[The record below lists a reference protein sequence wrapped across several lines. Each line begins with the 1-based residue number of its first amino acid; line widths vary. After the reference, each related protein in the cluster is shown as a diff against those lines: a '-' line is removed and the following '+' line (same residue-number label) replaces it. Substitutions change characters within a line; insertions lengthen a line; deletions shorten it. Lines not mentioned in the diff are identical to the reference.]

1 MSSRP
6 IRTGLVRPGETRPR
20 DPRTEARVT
29 PVSPYALSAPPPQ
42 QALAFEPRELWV
54 ALHLPWLEIEALQ
67 QTAQEKPR
75 AVVELQGQTQYVVA
89 ACERAQRFGVRRGMG
104 MAAALALVPQLETC
118 ARDATRERQLLERLA
133 TRAYRFTPRV
143 SLVPPDGLVLEVK
156 GSLHLFGGAERLCRA
171 LEVDCSEVGVK
182 PVVSLAPSPLA
193 ALAGARAGQSLLITD
208 PALLV
213 GEISALKLF
222 TLRWPVDVIERLQQ
236 VGVYT
241 VGQAL
246 RLPRAGFAR
255 RFGREHLAELDRLTG
270 RDADLRNHFRLRERF
285 RRREDLLQELEHHD
299 AILAALAPLLDALGE
314 FLKVRQCGITQIT
327 CLLKH
332 RRIPRT
338 RCVLRFAAPAANA
351 QHFAKLFAEK
361 LSTLNL
367 SEAVRGIELRSGDLV
382 PCTPTDAAL
391 WQPGEYGGE
400 NRGVAHELIEHLRA
414 RLGHESVYGLRVLES
429 HRPETSWAAAELGAS
444 GARPTAQSRAQSSA
458 QSPERAVEDYV
469 SWFVQ
474 RRPLWLLREPQPL
487 AAQNGLPQRHGA
499 LRFLEGPDRVE
510 AGMAVQGRVARDY
523 YIVRDTH
530 GVRLWI
536 FRDLGSHGPAPAW
549 FLQGI
554 FG

>member
-1 MSSRP
+1 MSSRS
-6 IRTGLVRPGETRPR
+6 IRTGLARPGETRLR
-20 DPRTEARVT
+20 VARAT
-29 PVSPYALSAPPPQ
+29 KASLLALSPPPPPPPQ

-67 QTAQEKPR
+67 HSAREVPR
-75 AVVELQGQTQYVVA
+75 AIVELQGQTQYIVA

-104 MAAALALVPQLETC
+104 MAAALALVPNLETC

-156 GSLHLFGGAERLCRA
+156 GSLHLFGGAEKLCRV
-171 LEVDCSEVGVK
+171 LEMDCFEVGVK
-182 PVVSLAPSPLA
+182 PIVSLAPSPLA
-193 ALAGARAGQSLLITD
+193 ALTGARAGRSLLITD
-208 PALLV
+208 PALLI
-213 GEISALKLF
+213 GEISTLKLF
-222 TLRWPVDVIERLQQ
+222 TLRWPVEVLERLQQ

-255 RFGREHLAELDRLTG
+255 RFGKEYLAELDRLTG
-270 RDADLRNHFRLRERF
+270 RDADLRDHFRLRERF
-285 RRREDLLQELEHHD
+285 RRKEDLLQELEHHD
-299 AILAALAPLLDALGE
+299 AILSALAPLLDELGE
-314 FLKVRQCGITQIT
+314 FLKARQCGVLQIAWV
-327 CLLKH
+327 LKH
-332 RRIPRT
+332 RKAQRT
-338 RCVLRFAAPAANA
+338 RCVLRFAAPAANPK
-351 QHFAKLFAEK
+351 HFAKLFAEK
-361 LSTLNL
+361 LSSMNL
-367 SEAVRGIELRSGDLV
+367 SEPVRGIELRSGDLV
-382 PCTPTDAAL
+382 SCTPGDASL
-391 WQPGEYGGE
+391 WQPGEYGGQNLRE

-429 HRPETSWAAAELGAS
+429 HRPETSWAAAELG
-444 GARPTAQSRAQSSA
+444 GRARPTD
-458 QSPERAVEDYV
+458 RAVEDHND
-469 SWFVQ
+469 WFVQ
-474 RRPLWLLREPQPL
+474 RSPAWLLREPQPL
-487 AAQNGLPQRHGA
+487 AELNGLPQRHGA

-536 FRDLGSHGPAPAW
+536 YRDMKSHGAAPAW

>member
-6 IRTGLVRPGETRPR
+6 IRTGLDRAGVTRPR
-20 DPRTEARVT
+20 DSRDTK
-29 PVSPYALSAPPPQ
+29 VSAFALAAQPPQ

-67 QTAQEKPR
+67 QTARDVPR
-75 AVVELQGQTQYVVA
+75 AIIELQGQTQYVVA

-104 MAAALALVPQLETC
+104 MAAALALAPNLETC
-118 ARDATRERQLLERLA
+118 TRDSTRERQLLERLA
-133 TRAYRFTPRV
+133 TRVHRFTPRV

-156 GSLHLFGGAERLCRA
+156 GSLHLFGGAARLCRA
-171 LEVDCSEVGVK
+171 LEVDCFEAGVK
-182 PVVSLAPSPLA
+182 PIVSLAPSPLA
-193 ALAGARAGQSLLITD
+193 ALSSARAGKPLLITD
-208 PALLV
+208 PARLV
-213 GEISALKLF
+213 GEISALKLI
-222 TLRWPVDVIERLQQ
+222 TLRWPAEVIERLQQ
-236 VGVYT
+236 VGVYN

-270 RDADLRNHFRLRERF
+270 RDADLRDQFRLRERF
-285 RRREDLLQELEHHD
+285 RRKEDLLQELEHHD
-299 AILAALAPLLDALGE
+299 AILSALTSLLEELGE
-314 FLKVRQCGITQIT
+314 FLKVRQCGVTQIS

-332 RRIPRT
+332 RRAPRT
-338 RCVLRFAAPAANA
+338 RCVLRFAAPAANPR
-351 QHFAKLFAEK
+351 HFVKLFAEK
-361 LSTLNL
+361 LSALNL
-367 SEAVRGIELRSGDLV
+367 PEAVRGIELRSGDLV
-382 PCTPTDAAL
+382 SCTPTDASL
-391 WQPGEYGGE
+391 WQPGEHGGE
-400 NRGVAHELIEHLRA
+400 TRGQAPELIEHLRA

-429 HRPETSWAAAELGAS
+429 HRPETSWATAELA
-444 GARPTAQSRAQSSA
+444 ARPGKPA
-458 QSPERAVEDYV
+458 ERVVEDHV

-474 RRPLWLLREPQPL
+474 RRPAWLLREPQPL
-487 AAQNGLPQRHGA
+487 VERNGLPQRHGE

-510 AGMAVQGRVARDY
+510 AGMALQGRVARDY

-536 FRDLGSHGPAPAW
+536 FRELKSHAW

>member
-6 IRTGLVRPGETRPR
+6 IRTGLARPGETRPR
-20 DPRTEARVT
+20 DTRTDARAT
-29 PVSPYALSAPPPQ
+29 PVSPFALSAPPPQ

-75 AVVELQGQTQYVVA
+75 AIVELQGQTQYVVA

-133 TRAYRFTPRV
+133 TRAHRFTPRV

-171 LEVDCSEVGVK
+171 LEADCSEVGVK
-182 PVVSLAPSPLA
+182 PIVSLAPSPLA

-222 TLRWPVDVIERLQQ
+222 TLRWPVEVIERLQQ

-285 RRREDLLQELEHHD
+285 RRKEDLLQELEHHD
-299 AILAALAPLLDALGE
+299 AILSALTPLLEALGE

-351 QHFAKLFAEK
+351 QHFAKLFGEK

-382 PCTPTDAAL
+382 SCTPTDAAL

-429 HRPETSWAAAELGAS
+429 HRPEMSWAAAELGGRAI
-444 GARPTAQSRAQSSA
+444 RPTAQSQ
-458 QSPERAVEDYV
+458 ERAVEDYV

-474 RRPLWLLREPQPL
+474 RRPAWLLREPQPL
-487 AAQNGLPQRHGA
+487 AQQNGLPQRHGA

-536 FRDLGSHGPAPAW
+536 FRDLSSHSW

>member
-6 IRTGLVRPGETRPR
+6 IRTGLVRPAGSRLLEK
-20 DPRTEARVT
+20 
-29 PVSPYALSAPPPQ
+29 VSPFPLASSSPQ

-54 ALHLPWLEIEALQ
+54 GMHLPWLEIEALQ
-67 QTAQEKPR
+67 QTAREAPR
-75 AVVELQGQTQYVVA
+75 AIIELQGQTQYVVA

-104 MAAALALVPQLETC
+104 MAAALALVPNLETC
-118 ARDATRERQLLERLA
+118 TRDVTRERQLLERLA
-133 TRAYRFTPRV
+133 TRAHRFTPRV

-156 GSLHLFGGAERLCRA
+156 GSLHLFGGPEKLRRA
-171 LEVDCSEVGVK
+171 LEVDCFEIGVK
-182 PVVSLAPSPLA
+182 PIVALAPSPLA
-193 ALAGARAGQSLLITD
+193 ALAGARAGKSLLITD
-208 PALLV
+208 PAHLV
-213 GEISALKLF
+213 GEISSLKLI
-222 TLRWPVDVIERLQQ
+222 TLRWPEDVIERLGR

-270 RDADLRNHFRLRERF
+270 RDADLRDHFRLRERF
-285 RRREDLLQELEHHD
+285 RRKEDLLHELEHHES
-299 AILAALAPLLDALGE
+299 ILAALTPLLEELGE
-314 FLKVRQCGITQIT
+314 FLQARQCGVMQIA

-332 RRIPRT
+332 RKIPRT

-351 QHFAKLFAEK
+351 QHFAKLFGEK

-367 SEAVRGIELRSGDLV
+367 SEPVRGIELRSGDLV
-382 PCTPTDAAL
+382 PCTPAGASL

-400 NRGVAHELIEHLRA
+400 TREAAPELIEHLRA
-414 RLGHESVYGLRVLES
+414 RLGHEAVYGLRVLES
-429 HRPETSWAAAELGAS
+429 HRPETAWAAAELS
-444 GARPTAQSRAQSSA
+444 ARAGKPAGRT
-458 QSPERAVEDYV
+458 VEDHV
-469 SWFVQ
+469 FECVR
-474 RRPLWLLREPQPL
+474 RRPAWLLREPVPL
-487 AAQNGLPQRHGA
+487 AERDGLPQRHGP

-510 AGMAVQGRVARDY
+510 AGMAVHGRVVRDY
-523 YIVRDTH
+523 YIVRDSR

-536 FRDLGSHGPAPAW
+536 YRDLKAARGAAPVAAPAW

>member
-6 IRTGLVRPGETRPR
+6 IRTGLVRPAGSRLLEK
-20 DPRTEARVT
+20 
-29 PVSPYALSAPPPQ
+29 VSPFPLASSSPQ

-54 ALHLPWLEIEALQ
+54 GMHLPWLEIEALQ
-67 QTAQEKPR
+67 QTAREAPR
-75 AVVELQGQTQYVVA
+75 AIIELQGQTQYVVA

-104 MAAALALVPQLETC
+104 MAAALALVPNLETC
-118 ARDATRERQLLERLA
+118 TRDVTRERQLLERLA
-133 TRAYRFTPRV
+133 TRAHRFTPRV

-156 GSLHLFGGAERLCRA
+156 GSLHLFGGAEKLRRA
-171 LEVDCSEVGVK
+171 LEVDCFEIGVK
-182 PVVSLAPSPLA
+182 PIVALAPSPLA
-193 ALAGARAGQSLLITD
+193 ALAGARAGKSLLITD
-208 PALLV
+208 PAHLV
-213 GEISALKLF
+213 GEISSLKLI
-222 TLRWPVDVIERLQQ
+222 TLRWPEDVIERLGR

-270 RDADLRNHFRLRERF
+270 RDADLRDHFRLRERF
-285 RRREDLLQELEHHD
+285 RRKEDLLHELEHHES
-299 AILAALAPLLDALGE
+299 ILAALTPLLEELGE
-314 FLKVRQCGITQIT
+314 FLQARQCGVMQIA

-332 RRIPRT
+332 RKIPRT

-351 QHFAKLFAEK
+351 QHFAKLFGEK

-367 SEAVRGIELRSGDLV
+367 SEPVRGIELRSGDLV
-382 PCTPTDAAL
+382 PCTPAGASL

-400 NRGVAHELIEHLRA
+400 TREAAPELIEHLRA
-414 RLGHESVYGLRVLES
+414 RLGHEAVYGLRVLES
-429 HRPETSWAAAELGAS
+429 HRPETAWAAAELS
-444 GARPTAQSRAQSSA
+444 ARAGKPAGRT
-458 QSPERAVEDYV
+458 VEDHV
-469 SWFVQ
+469 FECVR
-474 RRPLWLLREPQPL
+474 RRPAWLLREPVPL
-487 AAQNGLPQRHGA
+487 AERDGLPQRHGP

-510 AGMAVQGRVARDY
+510 AGMAVHGRVVRDY
-523 YIVRDTH
+523 YIVRDSR

-536 FRDLGSHGPAPAW
+536 YRDLKAARGAAPVAAPAW

>member
-6 IRTGLVRPGETRPR
+6 IRTGRVRPEVSRLR
-20 DPRTEARVT
+20 AK
-29 PVSPYALSAPPPQ
+29 VSPSLAPPPPPQ

-54 ALHLPWLEIEALQ
+54 GLHLPWLEIEALQ
-67 QTAQEKPR
+67 QTAGKTPR
-75 AVVELQGQTQYVVA
+75 AIVELQGQTQYVVA

-104 MAAALALVPQLETC
+104 MAAALALVPDLETC

-156 GSLHLFGGAERLCRA
+156 GSLHLFGGAEGLCRA
-171 LEVDCSEVGVK
+171 LESDCFEAGVK
-182 PVVSLAPSPLA
+182 PIVSLAPSPLA
-193 ALAGARAGQSLLITD
+193 ALAGARAGKSLLITD
-208 PALLV
+208 ATHLV

-222 TLRWPVDVIERLQQ
+222 TLRWPAEVIERLRQ

-241 VGQAL
+241 VGQVL

-270 RDADLRNHFRLRERF
+270 RDADLRDHFRLRERF
-285 RRREDLLQELEHHD
+285 RRKKDLLQELEHHES
-299 AILAALAPLLDALGE
+299 ILSALTSLLEELGE
-314 FLKVRQCGITQIT
+314 FLKVRQCGVTQIA

-351 QHFAKLFAEK
+351 RHFAKLFAEK

-367 SEAVRGIELRSGDLV
+367 SEPVRGIELRSGDLV
-382 PCTPTDAAL
+382 PCTAADASL

-400 NRGVAHELIEHLRA
+400 TRGVALEIIEHLRA

-429 HRPETSWAAAELGAS
+429 HRPETSWAVAELGGRAS
-444 GARPTAQSRAQSSA
+444 KGRV
-458 QSPERAVEDYV
+458 VENHV
-469 SWFVQ
+469 PWFVQ
-474 RRPLWLLREPQPL
+474 RRPAWLLREPQPL
-487 AAQNGLPQRHGA
+487 SQRKGLPRHHGE

-510 AGMAVQGRVARDY
+510 AGMAVQGRVSRDY
-523 YIVRDTH
+523 YIVRDSR

-536 FRDLGSHGPAPAW
+536 FRDLKPPREAASAATSAW

-554 FG
+554 LG

>member
-6 IRTGLVRPGETRPR
+6 IRTGLDRPGAARPHSTRVPK
-20 DPRTEARVT
+20 
-29 PVSPYALSAPPPQ
+29 VSSFPLAPPPSQ
-42 QALAFEPRELWV
+42 QALAFESRELWV
-54 ALHLPWLEIEALQ
+54 GLHLPWLEIEALQ
-67 QTAQEKPR
+67 QPAREVPR
-75 AVVELQGQTQYVVA
+75 AIVELQGQTQYVVA

-104 MAAALALVPQLETC
+104 MAAALALAPNLETC
-118 ARDATRERQLLERLA
+118 ARDVTRERQLLERLA
-133 TRAYRFTPRV
+133 TRAHRFTPRV

-156 GSLHLFGGAERLCRA
+156 GSLHLFGGAEKLCRA
-171 LEVDCSEVGVK
+171 LEVDCFEAGVK
-182 PVVSLAPSPLA
+182 PIVSLAPSPLA
-193 ALAGARAGQSLLITD
+193 ALAGARAGKSLLVTD
-208 PALLV
+208 SSRLV

-222 TLRWPVDVIERLQQ
+222 TLRWPSEVLDRLQQ

-270 RDADLRNHFRLRERF
+270 RDADLRDQFRLRERF
-285 RRREDLLQELEHHD
+285 RRKEDLLQELEHHD
-299 AILAALAPLLDALGE
+299 AILAALTPLLEELGE
-314 FLKVRQCGITQIT
+314 FLKARQCGITQIS

-332 RRIPRT
+332 RRMPRT

-351 QHFAKLFAEK
+351 QHFAKLFGEK

-367 SEAVRGIELRSGDLV
+367 PEPVRGIELRSGDLV
-382 PCTPTDAAL
+382 SCTPGDASL

-400 NRGVAHELIEHLRA
+400 TRGVAPELIEHLRA

-429 HRPETSWAAAELGAS
+429 HRPETSWATAEV
-444 GARPTAQSRAQSSA
+444 GARAGRPADRL
-458 QSPERAVEDYV
+458 VEDHV
-469 SWFVQ
+469 AWCVQ
-474 RRPLWLLREPQPL
+474 RRPAWLLREPQPL
-487 AAQNGLPQRHGA
+487 AERGGLPQRHGA

-510 AGMAVQGRVARDY
+510 AGMALQGRVSRDY
-523 YIVRDTH
+523 YIVRDGQ

-536 FRDLGSHGPAPAW
+536 FRDLEPPHGW